1 MRAIQEFKCS
11 LTGTKCIVI
20 TDKDGDETCISKDDF
35 KRMYPKKS
43 YKKASKRF
51 A

>member
-1 MRAIQEFKCS
+1 MREAREFVCS
-11 LTGTKCIVI
+11 MTGDRVIVI
-20 TDKDGDETCISKDDF
+20 KDRLGDETCISKDDF